1 MLKSLLLA
9 MVASVAL
16 MGAARAGTVD
26 EIKAR
31 GSLIVGV
38 EAKNPPGV
46 YRDGNDIV
54 GYDVDIAKY
63 VADKLGVKLQLVD
76 TDWDGILP
84 ALNAGK
90 FDAIFSSMSIT
101 KDRLSKVNFS
111 NPYNSGSMSFLVYA
125 DSDIKTAHDMAGK
138 KLGVAIG
145 SFYVKPIDAYSQKLQ
160 AQSLQ
165 PIETDTYNSLPDV
178 LTDLMNKRID
188 AAIERPV
195 TFRLWEKQTGQDP
208 SKFRIIPDLTDII
221 ATANV
226 HGAAVPKTN
235 DSLLALINTTL
246 DEMRSNGKL
255 QELQAKWLGGPV
267 DVPATIPD
275 NIP

>member
-1 MLKSLLLA
+1 MIRSLLYAVGLG
-9 MVASVAL
+9 VSL
-16 MGAARAGTVD
+16 IGAAHAATLD
-26 EIKAR
+26 KIKAR

-90 FDAIFSSMSIT
+90 FDAIFSSMSIS
-101 KDRLSKVNFS
+101 KDRLAKVNFS
-111 NPYNSGSMSFLVYA
+111 NPYNSGAMSFLVYA
-125 DSDIKTAHDMAGK
+125 DSGITTAKEMSGK
-138 KLGVAIG
+138 RLGVAIG
-145 SFYVKPIDAYSQKLQ
+145 SFYTKPLATYNQKLQ
-160 AQSLQ
+160 AQDAQ
-165 PIETDTYNSLPDV
+165 PIDTETYNSLTDV
-178 LTDLMNKRID
+178 LTDLQNKRID

-195 TFRLWEKQTGQDP
+195 TFHLWEKQTGQDA
-208 SKFRIIPDLTDII
+208 SKFRIIPDLTEII
-221 ATANV
+221 TTSNV
-226 HGAAVPKTN
+226 HGAAVPKGN
-235 DSLLALINTTL
+235 DALLAFINTTL
-246 DEMRSNGKL
+246 SEMRENGKL
-255 QELQAKWLGGPV
+255 EELQAKWLGGPV